1 MTWDHLEIQHRAI
14 PIGNHSAVVGELG
27 FGDLDLTL
35 QVIDL
40 ITALQG
46 LGFDLEFH
54 LLIAGDHLLLVDL
67 DVINI
72 HAGVREALL
81 SGYHLTRQGRHDIAP
96 AQPFEILELA
106 GIGALQNLVALT
118 VVAQLGQRCVN
129 AGLFGHQ
136 PQGIPEIQLAV
147 VTLQLGQVALLLL
160 QFTVE
165 NRQVKAQH
173 HVALLHPV
181 SHFHRHILNLAGGP
195 GIEEAGVVGIDQNA
209 GPHNLRGHGPEQ
221 GPKHE
226 HAPHASQANAHLIVV
241 TEALPPLRPGLG
253 PAPIPR
259 GGLAVGG
266 RHHGG
271 QHAGSPAFCQPT
283 EAPGCSPPLARLDA
297 I

>member
-1 MTWDHLEIQHRAI
+1 MTGDHLEIEHRAI
-14 PIGNHSAVVGELG
+14 PIGNHIAVVGELG
-27 FGDLDLTL
+27 FRDPDLTL

-40 ITALQG
+40 IAALQG

-67 DVINI
+67 DVIEVD
-72 HAGVREALL
+72 AGVGQALL
-81 SGYHLTRQGRHDIAP
+81 GRHHLTRQGRNDVAP
-96 AQPFEILELA
+96 AEPFEVLELA
-106 GIGALQNLVALT
+106 GVGGLQALVTLT
-118 VVAQLGQRCVN
+118 VVAQLGQRCIN
-129 AGLFGHQ
+129 TCLLGHQ
-136 PQGIPEIQLAV
+136 PQDVPEIQLAV

-165 NRQVKAQH
+165 HRQVKAQH

-195 GIEEAGVVGIDQNA
+195 GIEEARVVGIDQHA
-209 GPHNLRGHGPEQ
+209 RAHNFRGHGPKQ

-226 HAPHASQANAHLIVV
+226 HPPHPGQAHAHLIVV

-259 GGLAVGG
+259 GWLGVG
-266 RHHGG
+266 RRRHGG

-283 EAPGCSPPLARLDA
+283 EGPGGCRGEARLDA